1 MTSGP
6 AGGCHD
12 FLSLRV
18 IIRIIVIC
26 IISRVMQTSHRFSV
40 SVALMALVSVLAGC
54 GGGGSDASSDASSQG
69 QGLSPVAALGQKIF
83 VDTSLSAS
91 GVQSCASCHADTH
104 GHAAPNNLAVQLGGV
119 TGVDQHGTRTS
130 PSMRYLRDNQD
141 FRFDAEDTPTGGF
154 FWDGR
159 ATSLADQAKGPF
171 VNPKEMANANPEA
184 VVAKLANAAYAEEF
198 KRVFGANIFNDA
210 PAAYERMALALQAF
224 QKEDAQFAPFSS
236 KYDAFLRG
244 QTRLNDQELRGLA
257 LFNAPSKGNCAACH
271 PSAKGADGSFP
282 LFTDFSYDSLGVPR
296 NWTISEN
303 MTPSNFDLGL
313 CDSTNPVILALAE
326 AKRQSLCGLFKVP
339 SLRNVAL
346 RGAFFHNGV
355 FHDLTEVVTFY
366 VTRETDPARW
376 YRNASGAVEL
386 DGNGDVIKYN
396 DLPLA
401 YRAGVN
407 TTEAP
412 YNRRLGDAPALT
424 SDEIADVVAFL
435 GTLTDGWTP

>member
-1 MTSGP
+1 MRT
-6 AGGCHD
+6 
-12 FLSLRV
+12 
-18 IIRIIVIC
+18 IVIC
-26 IISRVMQTSHRFSV
+26 ISLRIM
-40 SVALMALVSVLAGC
+40 LVSLRCTVSLAALALAVLLAGC
-54 GGGGSDASSDASSQG
+54 GGGGGSAGESAGSAQG
-69 QGLSPVAALGQKIF
+69 QSLSPVAALGRKIF
-83 VDTSLSAS
+83 EDTSLSAS
-91 GVQSCASCHADTH
+91 GVQSCASCHAASR

-119 TGVDQHGTRTS
+119 TGTDQHGTRTS
-130 PSMRYLRDNQD
+130 PSMRYLRYNQD
-141 FRFDAEDTPTGGF
+141 FHFDAEGTPTGGF

-159 ATSLADQAKGPF
+159 AKSLADQAKGPF
-171 VNPKEMANANPEA
+171 VNDREMANPNAAA
-184 VVAKLANAAYAEEF
+184 VVAKLANATYAEEF
-198 KRVFGANIFNDA
+198 KQVFGANILHDTA
-210 PAAYERMALALQAF
+210 AAYERMALALQTF

-271 PSAKGADGSFP
+271 PSAKDADGSFP

-303 MTPSNFDLGL
+303 LSASYFDLGL
-313 CDSTNPVILALAE
+313 CDSKNEVVKALDDT
-326 AKRQSLCGLFKVP
+326 KRLSLCGLFKVP

-366 VTRETDPARW
+366 ATRETDPARW
-376 YRNASGAVEL
+376 YRDASGAVDL
-386 DGNGDVIKYN
+386 DGQGDVNKYN
-396 DLPLA
+396 DLPQA

-407 TTEAP
+407 TSEAP
-412 YNRRLGDAPALT
+412 YNRRLGDAPALDT
-424 SDEIADVVAFL
+424 SEIADLVAFL

>member
-1 MTSGP
+1 M
-6 AGGCHD
+6 
-12 FLSLRV
+12 
-18 IIRIIVIC
+18 RIVVIC
-26 IISRVMQTSHRFSV
+26 ISLCAMKVSLRFSTAAAL
-40 SVALMALVSVLAGC
+40 VALFSSLAGC
-54 GGGGSDASSDASSQG
+54 GGGGSSDASSGGASAQSRA
-69 QGLSPVAALGQKIF
+69 LSPMAVLGQKIF

-91 GVQSCASCHADTH
+91 GLQSCASCHADTH
-104 GHAAPNNLAVQLGGV
+104 GHAAPNNLSVQLGGV
-119 TGVDQHGTRTS
+119 TGTDQHGTRSS
-130 PSMRYLRDNQD
+130 PSMRYLRYNQD

-171 VNPKEMANANPEA
+171 VNAREMANANPEA
-184 VVAKLANAAYAEEF
+184 VVAKLANATYADEF
-198 KRVFGANIFNDA
+198 KRVFGANIFND
-210 PAAYERMALALQAF
+210 PAATYERMALALQAF
-224 QKEDAQFAPFSS
+224 QKEEEQFAPFSS

-303 MTPSNFDLGL
+303 LTPSNFDLGL
-313 CDSTNPVILALAE
+313 CNSTNPAILALAD
-326 AKRQSLCGLFKVP
+326 AKRLSLCGLFKVP

-346 RGAFFHNGV
+346 RGAYFHNGV
-355 FHDLTEVVTFY
+355 FNDLTEVVSFY
-366 VTRETDPARW
+366 ATRETDPARW
-376 YRNASGAVEL
+376 YRNASGAVDL
-386 DGNGDVIKYN
+386 DSNGDVNKYN

-401 YRAGVN
+401 YRSGVN

-412 YNRRLGDAPALT
+412 YDRRLGDAPALT
-424 SDEIADVVAFL
+424 PAEIADLVAFL

>member
-1 MTSGP
+1 MRT
-6 AGGCHD
+6 
-12 FLSLRV
+12 
-18 IIRIIVIC
+18 IVIC
-26 IISRVMQTSHRFSV
+26 ISLRTMLVSLRCATSLAS
-40 SVALMALVSVLAGC
+40 MALVAVLAGC
-54 GGGGSDASSDASSQG
+54 GGGGSADSASGSAQA
-69 QGLSPVAALGQKIF
+69 QNLSPAAALGQKIF
-83 VDTSLSAS
+83 VDPSLSAS
-91 GVQSCASCHADTH
+91 GVQSCASCHAADH
-104 GHAAPNNLAVQLGGV
+104 GHAAPNNLSVQLGGV
-119 TGVDQHGTRTS
+119 TGTDQHGKRTS
-130 PSMRYLRDNQD
+130 PSMRYLRYNQD
-141 FRFDAEDTPTGGF
+141 FHFDSEGTPTGGF

-159 ATSLADQAKGPF
+159 AKSLADQAKGPF
-171 VNPKEMANANPEA
+171 VNEREMANANAAA
-184 VVAKLANAAYAEEF
+184 VVAKLANATYAEEF
-198 KRVFGANIFNDA
+198 KSVFGANILNDV

-271 PSAKGADGSFP
+271 PSGKAADGSFP

-303 MTPSNFDLGL
+303 LSASYFDLGL
-313 CDSTNPVILALAE
+313 CESSNPTILALAD
-326 AKRQSLCGLFKVP
+326 ASRQSLCGLFKVP
-339 SLRNVAL
+339 SLRNVAQ

-366 VTRETDPARW
+366 ATRETDPARW
-376 YRNASGAVEL
+376 YRDANGAVDL
-386 DGNGDVIKYN
+386 DGNGDVNKYN

-401 YRAGVN
+401 YRSGVN
-407 TTEAP
+407 TSEAP

-424 SDEIADVVAFL
+424 TAEIADLVAFL

>member
-1 MTSGP
+1 M
-6 AGGCHD
+6 
-12 FLSLRV
+12 L
-18 IIRIIVIC
+18 
-26 IISRVMQTSHRFSV
+26 ISVRCATFWAS
-40 SVALMALVSVLAGC
+40 MALIVALAGC
-54 GGGGSDASSDASSQG
+54 GGGGGSKISTGASPQG
-69 QGLSPVAALGQKIF
+69 QSLSPMAALGQKIF

-104 GHAAPNNLAVQLGGV
+104 GHAAPNNLSVQLGGV
-119 TGVDQHGTRTS
+119 TGTDQHGTRSS
-130 PSMRYLRDNQD
+130 PSMRYLRYNQD
-141 FRFDAEDTPTGGF
+141 FHFDAEDTPTGGF

-159 ATSLADQAKGPF
+159 AKSLADQAKGPF
-171 VNPKEMANANPEA
+171 VNEREMANADAAA
-184 VVAKLANAAYAEEF
+184 VVAKLANAPYAAEF
-198 KRVFGANIFNDA
+198 KSVFGANILNDVS
-210 PAAYERMALALQAF
+210 AAYERMALALQAF

-244 QTRLNDQELRGLA
+244 QARLNDQELRGLA

-303 MTPSNFDLGL
+303 LTLSNFDLGL
-313 CDSTNPVILALAE
+313 CDSKNEVVQALDD
-326 AKRQSLCGLFKVP
+326 AKRLSLCGAFKVP

-366 VTRETDPARW
+366 ATRETDPARW
-376 YRNASGAVEL
+376 YRDASGAVDL
-386 DGNGDVIKYN
+386 DGNGDVNKYN

-401 YRAGVN
+401 YRSGVN

-424 SDEIADVVAFL
+424 TAEIADLVAFL